1 VAKQPQ
7 AYRESRATRRPV
19 ARPARLLLHAI
30 ALSGAAA
37 ILLPVYWMTMT
48 SFKRPNEII
57 SFPMTWVPTELFLG
71 NYTRLFDAV
80 AFHVYFFNS
89 FLVAGS
95 VALCNIILCSMAGY
109 ALARF
114 AFPGRDLIFVTILVT
129 MMIPIQLLFIPLF
142 LVVKYLGLVNSY
154 AALILPAAM
163 NPMMVF
169 LMRQAMLGMP
179 SELVDAARIDGA
191 GEFRIFVRIVM
202 PLMAPALAALAI
214 VSFTWSWNA
223 FLWPL
228 IVVKDQSLFTL
239 PLGLAALMGL
249 YSTEY
254 GPLMAGMVIAVGP
267 ILLCFAFL
275 QRFFMK
281 GLTFTGMKG

>member
-1 VAKQPQ
+1 MAKQPKTN
-7 AYRESRATRRPV
+7 RESRAARRKV
-19 ARPARLLLHAI
+19 ATPGRLLLHAI
-30 ALSGAAA
+30 ALFGTAV

-57 SFPMTWVPTELFLG
+57 SFPMTWVPNELFFG

-169 LMRQAMLGMP
+169 LMRQTMLGMP
-179 SELVDAARIDGA
+179 GELVDAARIDGA
-191 GEFRIFVRIVM
+191 GEFRIFARIVM
-202 PLMAPALAALAI
+202 PLMVPALAALGI